1 MAIGV
6 GITVHPSFFPESR
19 MIKTLVGGVIAAA
32 IISTAA
38 VAQDS
43 DFNLEDEVEI
53 CSSCHG
59 EAGLPIE
66 STYPIIW
73 GQEYFYI
80 FTQLRDYGA
89 GRRQHDIMTDIAA
102 EFSRDEAK
110 EIAQYFAELEWPAI
124 VAAAEDGDSALAD
137 RGITGGQCSACHG
150 KWGGDSRIPRLA
162 GQQPEY
168 IRQTMLDFKHDVRMN
183 APDKNS
189 TMRQLDDVTIDALA
203 RYLGAL

>member
-1 MAIGV
+1 
-6 GITVHPSFFPESR
+6 
-19 MIKTLVGGVIAAA
+19 MIKILVGSAIAAV
-32 IISTAA
+32 IFSTAA
-38 VAQDS
+38 VAQDNG
-43 DFNLEDEVEI
+43 FNLEDEVEL

-59 EAGLPIE
+59 EAGIPIE
-66 STYPIIW
+66 SNYPIIW

-89 GRRQHDIMTDIAA
+89 GRREHELMTDIAA
-102 EFSRDEAK
+102 EYSRDEAK
-110 EIAQYFAELEWPAI
+110 IIAQHFADLEWPAI
-124 VAAAEDGDSALAD
+124 VAAAEEGDSALAD

-189 TMRQLDDVTIDALA
+189 TMARLDDATIDALA
-203 RYLGAL
+203 RYLSALQ